1 MLCFWKGMDIIQLEK
16 YGEERVVQ
24 YGISEIAKRVDSGVA
39 CDIWIKC
46 FQIILYGS
54 VARNEAT
61 EDSDIDIAIILD
73 HSIDEAVRE
82 RFIDWAADMDMK
94 YDCVLSIVDIEKEK
108 YDVWKNTMPFYKNVF
123 TEGVV
128 LWKAA

>member
-1 MLCFWKGMDIIQLEK
+1 MLAIFGSN
-16 YGEERVVQ
+16 V
-24 YGISEIAKRVDSGVA
+24 
-39 CDIWIKC
+39 

-82 RFIDWAADMDMK
+82 RFIGWAADMDMK

-108 YDVWKNTMPFYKNVF
+108 YAVKIRCLF
-123 TEGVV
+123 TKMFLQKG
-128 LWKAA
+128 WCYGR

>member
-1 MLCFWKGMDIIQLEK
+1 MAFQRLQKELIQGLLAIF
-16 YGEERVVQ
+16 GSNV
-24 YGISEIAKRVDSGVA
+24 
-39 CDIWIKC
+39 

-82 RFIDWAADMDMK
+82 RFIDWAANMDMK

-123 TEGVV
+123 TEGGV